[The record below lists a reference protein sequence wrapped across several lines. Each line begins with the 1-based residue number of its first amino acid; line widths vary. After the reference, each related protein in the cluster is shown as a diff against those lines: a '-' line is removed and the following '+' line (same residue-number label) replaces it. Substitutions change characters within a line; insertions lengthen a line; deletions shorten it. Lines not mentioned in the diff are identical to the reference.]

1 METKVQSF
9 DGSGNVKIFI
19 EKISLRSALKG
30 FEGEKAAQNLASRL
44 EGRAFDVYLRLSP
57 TDKKDPD
64 KIKEEL
70 MKEFELGNQ
79 DREIAIQELASRKRQ
94 QDESP
99 QTFAFKIQEL
109 VKLAYPTF
117 NDETRQTIAKDYFVN
132 GLHQKMQVAL
142 KSLSK
147 FSTASLNDL
156 AKETT
161 RLQIAGIQ
169 SLASSQQGHC
179 MSVNTDTEGFVDSIA
194 DKVLE
199 KMKGMSVGAPGGS
212 EASPSVNYF
221 GKRSNR
227 FTTRGKNQSYPR
239 SRNFRGGYQA
249 SNPKSQKCRS
259 CQSTDHYVR
268 ECPSR
273 FCQACG
279 NKGHDSWDKS
289 CPNYQ

>member
-44 EGRAFDVYLRLSP
+44 EGRAFDVYLRLSAA
-57 TDKKDPD
+57 DKKDPE
-64 KIKEEL
+64 KIKDEL
-70 MKEFELGNQ
+70 MREFELGNQ
-79 DREIAIQELASRKRQ
+79 DREIAIQELASRTRQ
-94 QDESP
+94 HDESP

-117 NDETRQTIAKDYFVN
+117 DDETRQTIAKDYFVK
-132 GLHQKMQVAL
+132 GLHQKMQISLKAL
-142 KSLSK
+142 PK
-147 FSTASLNDL
+147 FSTAALNDL

-169 SLASSQQGHC
+169 SLASNQQGHC
-179 MSVNTDTEGFVDSIA
+179 MSVNTEDLVDSIA

-199 KMKGMSVGAPGGS
+199 KMNGMSVGAPGGT

-227 FTTRGKNQSYPR
+227 FTTRGKNQSRPR
-239 SRNFRGGYQA
+239 SRNFRGGYQP
-249 SNPKSQKCRS
+249 SNSQSQKCRS